1 MRRIPLAS
9 STTTTTATTTSHP
22 DGDATLDNGPD
33 PDRRPRDEGVS
44 LVEITISI
52 VLLGSIIAATL
63 TALTTTITASALD
76 RDHANAHAWLQ
87 TASDMLYAREV
98 RQCDESK
105 PAAEEIAATIDDY
118 QDTVSATENPED
130 WESHLITVTGVQ
142 WWSIDKDANGVGVE
156 SWGTV
161 CDSIDTNLQRVSLRV
176 RAPDGKIV
184 EEVEVI
190 IGG

>member
-1 MRRIPLAS
+1 MRRTPLAS
-9 STTTTTATTTSHP
+9 STTTTARTASQP
-22 DGDATLDNGPD
+22 DGAATRTDAEPA
-33 PDRRPRDEGVS
+33 DRRRSDEGVS
-44 LVEITISI
+44 VIEILISI
-52 VLLGSIIAATL
+52 VLLGSIVAATL

-87 TASDMLYAREV
+87 TASDMLYARDV

-118 QDTVSATENPED
+118 QETVSATENPED

-176 RAPDGKIV
+176 RAPDGDIV